1 MSIKKQFLKSKP
13 ICKVTFRLPAEMA
26 PEARTVHLVTE
37 LNDWD
42 REALPLKRLKN
53 GDFTLTL
60 DLQTDR
66 EVQFRYLVDG
76 QRWEND
82 PEADTQTPTCFED
95 TCNSVI
101 TTF

>member
-1 MSIKKQFLKSKP
+1 MSIKKQFLKNKP
-13 ICKVTFRLPAEMA
+13 ICKVTFRLPAAMA
-26 PEARTVHLVTE
+26 PEARTVHLVSE

-42 REALPLKRLKN
+42 REALPFKRLKN

-60 DLQTDR
+60 DLPTDR
-66 EVQFRYLVDG
+66 EIQFRYLIDG

-82 PEADTQTPTCFED
+82 PEADKQASTGFED

-101 TTF
+101 ATL